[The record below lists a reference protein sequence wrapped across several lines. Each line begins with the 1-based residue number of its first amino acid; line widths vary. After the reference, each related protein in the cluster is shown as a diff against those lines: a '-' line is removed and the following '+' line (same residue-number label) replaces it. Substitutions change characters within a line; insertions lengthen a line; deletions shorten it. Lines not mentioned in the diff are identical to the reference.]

1 MSDLAL
7 EVKGLQK
14 HFGSTEV
21 LRNLD
26 LEIPLHS
33 IYGFLGPNGAG
44 KSTTMKIVMGLLR
57 PSGGQAAVFGHD
69 VRRNGPAAR
78 AQVGYLP
85 QHVRFHPYRTCRQVL
100 KYVAG
105 LYPGREPRAE
115 LEHRI
120 DELLEAVGLRDLADR
135 RTAGLSGGESQRLG
149 LAQALVPQPSLLILD
164 EPAAALDPQGRHDV
178 LEIIDSLR
186 GKATIFYS
194 THILDDVQRVSDRV
208 AVISGGR
215 IVTDGPISNLLTG
228 DGTTWTIRTTGSDDV
243 TRSRLAA
250 EPWITDIDV
259 KPRGNSEIW
268 SVRLADDSAADQ
280 LLHMLLAN
288 EDVDIAEFHPSDHTL
303 EDAYLTI
310 VRNDHAS

>member
-1 MSDLAL
+1 MPDLAL
-7 EVKGLQK
+7 KVEGLQK

-21 LRNLD
+21 LRDVD
-26 LEIPLHS
+26 LEIPVHS

-57 PSGGQAAVFGHD
+57 PSAGRASVFGHD

-85 QHVRFHPYRTCRQVL
+85 QHARFHPYRTCRQTL
-100 KYVAG
+100 EYVAG
-105 LYPGREPRAE
+105 LYPDREPRGE
-115 LEHRI
+115 LRDRI
-120 DELLEAVGLRDLADR
+120 DELLEAVGLSDLADR
-135 RTAGLSGGESQRLG
+135 KTRGLSGGESQRLG
-149 LAQALVPQPSLLILD
+149 LAQALVPQPPLLILD

-178 LEIIDSLR
+178 LRIIESLR
-186 GKATIFYS
+186 GQATIFYS

-215 IVTDGPISNLLTG
+215 IVTDGPISNLLMS
-228 DGTTWTIRTTGSDDV
+228 DGSAWTVRTTGCDDN
-243 TRSRLAA
+243 TRARVAA
-250 EPWITDIDV
+250 EPWIVDV
-259 KPRGNSEIW
+259 DVRSRGDSEIW
-268 SVRLADDSAADQ
+268 SVRMTDDGTADR
-280 LLHMLLAN
+280 LLHMLLAD

>member
-21 LRNLD
+21 LRDVD

-57 PSGGQAAVFGHD
+57 PSSGRACVFGHD
-69 VRRNGPAAR
+69 VRRDGPAAR

-85 QHVRFHPYRTCRQVL
+85 QHVRFHPHRTCRQTL

-105 LYPGREPRAE
+105 LYPGRESRGE
-115 LEHRI
+115 LQDRI

-135 RTAGLSGGESQRLG
+135 RTVGLSGGESQRLG
-149 LAQALVPQPSLLILD
+149 LAQALVPQPRLLILD

-178 LEIIDSLR
+178 LEIIGALR
-186 GKATIFYS
+186 GQATIFYS

-228 DGTTWTIRTTGSDDV
+228 DGSTWTIRTTGSDSSARV
-243 TRSRLAA
+243 RLAA
-250 EPWITDIDV
+250 EPWVTDLDV
-259 KPRGNSEIW
+259 KPRGNSEVW
-268 SVRLADDSAADQ
+268 TVRLADDGTADQ
-280 LLHMLLAN
+280 LLHMLLAD
-288 EDVDIAEFHPSDHTL
+288 EGVDIAEFHPSDHTL

-310 VRNDHAS
+310 VRNDHVG